1 MEGSAKSFWYYFF
14 GTIFFPHRAFRKLT
28 EQPRSPAQGFKSV
41 LLIALLYTLT
51 VAGFAVSGAVP
62 MIPSWIPI
70 SAQNF
75 YFWEIFF
82 ILPTLL
88 LAWILS
94 AATSHLLGH
103 SPRAEARPGFAKN
116 LAAAGFAITL
126 PLFMIWLP
134 ATAAAFLMLLGMSQA
149 ELVDTL
155 STPGFWQSFAL
166 FCPILAVFWMF
177 LLFAAAASSVQKAG
191 LLRALLSSLVTVAV
205 IVAAVAAVVR

>member
-14 GTIFFPHRAFRKLT
+14 GTVFFPHQAFRKLT
-28 EQPRSPAQGFKSV
+28 EQPRSLAKGLKSV
-41 LLIALLYTLT
+41 LLIGLLYTLT

-70 SAQNF
+70 PSQNF

-82 ILPTLL
+82 VLPTLL

-103 SPRAEARPGFAKN
+103 SHRADARPGFANN

-126 PLFMIWLP
+126 PLFIIWVP
-134 ATAAAFLMLLGMSQA
+134 VTAAAVLMLLGMSQV

-155 STPGFWQSFAL
+155 STPEFWQSFAL

-177 LLFAAAASSVQKAG
+177 LLFATAASAVQKARF
-191 LLRALLSSLVTVAV
+191 LKALLFSLVTVAIFV
-205 IVAAVAAVVR
+205 AVVVAVIR